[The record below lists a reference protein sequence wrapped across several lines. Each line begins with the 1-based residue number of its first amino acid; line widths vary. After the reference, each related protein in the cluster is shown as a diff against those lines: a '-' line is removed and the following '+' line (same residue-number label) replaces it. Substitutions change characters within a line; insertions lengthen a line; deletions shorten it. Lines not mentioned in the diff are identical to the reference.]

1 MMKKKLIVSCMMLS
15 FFFAFTMPHMALTV
29 NAQASAAGCVT
40 VYEDINYAGRS
51 TTFCGSTGYVGD
63 FWNDRISSFKA
74 DCSMNAITV
83 YDNANFDGNSESIR
97 LNGGCRKISDLTI
110 YNFNDRISSIKIE

>member
-1 MMKKKLIVSCMMLS
+1 MKKELILLSCFVLT
-15 FFFAFTMPHMALTV
+15 FFFAMPHTALMADAKT
-29 NAQASAAGCVT
+29 STGCVT
-40 VYEDINYAGRS
+40 VYEDINFSGRS
-51 TTFCGSTGYVGD
+51 TTFCSSTGYVGD

-83 YDNANFDGNSESIR
+83 YDNANFDENAEWMR
-97 LNGGCRKISDLTI
+97 LNGGCREIRDLTI